1 MMTRTVVLG
10 VVLVCFTPRLLVA
23 RDLQATPQTLNTV
36 LGTVV
41 AGDTVT
47 LAAGD
52 YNHFSL
58 NNALGTASQ
67 PILITGPASGPPA
80 VIHADPGPCCNTI
93 ELRGATYVTLRNL
106 TVDGDNVDGAFG
118 LSASGANVHH
128 ITVEHCRFVEH
139 DTSQQNVAIS
149 TKTPT
154 SGWVIRNNQIV
165 GAGTGMYL
173 GNSDGTDPFVDGVIE
188 HNVFSDTLGYN
199 VQIKWQQPH
208 GPVPGA
214 VVGPSRT
221 VIRHNVFVKN
231 DRASPDGDRPNLLV
245 GGFPLSGDNSN
256 DTYEIYGNVFVH
268 NPRES
273 LLQASGRVSVHDNL
287 FVDVTGAAIRLQN
300 HDLPLRRAWVYN
312 NTVFSAGTAISISGA
327 PPEGSVV
334 VGNALFA
341 NTPWSGSP
349 ATTADNVT
357 GTPAQ
362 AAAML
367 VNASTLLGMMDL
379 FPSPGMLGGTAL
391 DLTAF
396 SSDVDALLDF
406 NCQPKGA
413 RTFRGAYAGDGV
425 NPGWMPVL
433 DNKPACSNT
442 PSDGGPALDAAVVV
456 DAAMPPPDAA
466 VTLDAATAPVDA
478 AVTTMDASS
487 VGSDAATQALDAGAG
502 PTSTSPGC
510 GCSDAPP
517 QRAGMGTLLAG
528 LLAVWCLRQRHL
540 ARHKRHGGTSCAQ

>member
-1 MMTRTVVLG
+1 MMTRVMVLG
-10 VVLVCFTPRLLVA
+10 LVVMCFTPRLLQA
-23 RDLQATPQTLNTV
+23 RDHQATPQTLNTV
-36 LGTVV
+36 LGTVA

-52 YNHFSL
+52 YSHFSL
-58 NNALGTASQ
+58 NNALGTATQ
-67 PILITGPASGPPA
+67 PILITGPATGAPA

-93 ELRGATYVTLRNL
+93 ELRGATYVTLRHL

-128 ITVEHCRFVEH
+128 ITVEFCRFVEH

-154 SGWVIRNNQIV
+154 SGWVIRNNHIV

-188 HNVFSDTLGYN
+188 HNVFADTLGYN
-199 VQIKWQQPH
+199 VQIKWQQAH

-231 DRASPDGDRPNLLV
+231 DRPSPDGDRPNLLV
-245 GGFPLSGDNSN
+245 GGFPASGDNSN

-273 LLQASGRVSVHDNL
+273 LLQASGRVSIHDNL
-287 FVDVTGAAIRLQN
+287 FVDVTGTAIRLQN

-327 PPEGSVV
+327 PPEGSAV

-341 NTPWSGSP
+341 NTPVSGSP
-349 ATTADNVT
+349 ATMVDNVT

-362 AAAML
+362 AAAVL
-367 VNASTLLGMMDL
+367 VNASTMLGMMDL
-379 FPSPGMLGGTAL
+379 FPRPGMLGGTAL
-391 DLTAF
+391 DLSPF
-396 SSDVDALLDF
+396 SSDVDTLLDF

-413 RTFRGAYAGDGV
+413 QTLRGAYAGDGV
-425 NPGWMPVL
+425 NPGWLPAL
-433 DNKPACSNT
+433 DNKPACVTT
-442 PSDGGPALDAAVVV
+442 PSDGGPAADAAVVV
-456 DAAMPPPDAA
+456 DAGTPA
-466 VTLDAATAPVDA
+466 LDA

-487 VGSDAATQALDAGAG
+487 VGPDAATQALDAGAG
-502 PTSTSPGC
+502 QTSTTPGC
-510 GCSDAPP
+510 GCSDALP
-517 QRAGMGTLLAG
+517 QRTGVGTLLAG
-528 LLAVWCLRQRHL
+528 LLAAWCLRQRHL
-540 ARHKRHGGTSCAQ
+540 ARHKRRGGTPCAQ